1 MLACAYPAHAADD
14 PWAAS
19 YDAATQT
26 RYIPVEL
33 ILGARWS
40 GQREITLPAGSFTEG
55 VARDPSTWQGPSA
68 WQHPDTGAALM
79 VYDRTRR
86 GVRQK
91 FAVRTDGTAI
101 GRVADNRYGISSCDQ
116 EAKYPLGVWK
126 QGETRDFLHF
136 LRRIKYD
143 HRQCPQNGGKS
154 AQRHGFIHR
163 CDPIFRLPGKAVLI
177 SVSVVVSNVRAVSEV
192 TMVGGLST

>member
-1 MLACAYPAHAADD
+1 MRCAREGWNYEFTMRTLVVRLLCVCMLACASPAHAADD

-40 GQREITLPAGSFTEG
+40 GKREIALPAGSFTEG
-55 VARDPSTWQGPSA
+55 VARDPSTWHGPSA

-86 GVRQK
+86 GVGQK

-101 GRVADNRYGISSCDQ
+101 GRVADSRYGISSCDQ
-116 EAKYPLGVWK
+116 EA
-126 QGETRDFLHF
+126 E
-136 LRRIKYD
+136 
-143 HRQCPQNGGKS
+143 S
-154 AQRHGFIHR
+154 A
-163 CDPIFRLPGKAVLI
+163 
-177 SVSVVVSNVRAVSEV
+177 
-192 TMVGGLST
+192 